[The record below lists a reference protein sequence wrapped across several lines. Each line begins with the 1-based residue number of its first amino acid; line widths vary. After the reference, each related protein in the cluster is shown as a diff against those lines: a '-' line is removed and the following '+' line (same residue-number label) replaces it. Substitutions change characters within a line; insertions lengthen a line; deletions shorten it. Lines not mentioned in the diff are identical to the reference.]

1 MDRNL
6 TTEPA
11 KEKDA
16 NTLII
21 FPNIKWLNTVFAMAE
36 TETNFRHE
44 WKELTHKNKVLKSE
58 NSEQSFWPL
67 QDEQQFKVF

>member
-1 MDRNL
+1 MERNL

-21 FPNIKWLNTVFAMAE
+21 FPNIKGLNTVFVIADI
-36 TETNFRHE
+36 ETNFRHE
-44 WKELTHKNKVLKSE
+44 KRRKQRVMFLAIPGRTSIRDFLFLSKIR
-58 NSEQSFWPL
+58 PR
-67 QDEQQFKVF
+67 

>member
-11 KEKDA
+11 KEKNA

-21 FPNIKWLNTVFAMAE
+21 FSNIKGLNTVFVIADIILDTNEKSILIKTTVFVIADIK
-36 TETNFRHE
+36 TNFRHE
-44 WKELTHKNKVLKSE
+44 
-58 NSEQSFWPL
+58 
-67 QDEQQFKVF
+67 